1 MKKRKSKYINLYP
14 AGINYISAPSLT
26 SEEEFKGIREAKIG
40 AYKETGKSKGT
51 AIGSIAGMGLGL
63 GVSALTGGAVPPT
76 LAMSIGSQLGSLAGG
91 LIGQNIGL
99 KKKETEIDR
108 EIALR
113 KQRELSNFK
122 RSMDDNRVVT
132 DYLNTYT
139 GNENRMLM
147 SGLTGMMYPV
157 LAQDGLL
164 SYGGEVAELEKG
176 EMVFT
181 RDNNGLYRLVRDYKD
196 SPTHGS
202 GGVFSLL
209 REGEIVIP
217 KKYRKE
223 VEQIMDSNGIIRDNL
238 AFNNLLIKLPS
249 RSNKIRDL
257 GSGKVYNLE
266 NKKDLKEVANN
277 IKRDYVSMFKD
288 GILEKEP
295 PEYII
300 TRNLLSN
307 LVSSPIYNSNL
318 KFDNTYDLSWLYPK
332 PPDYIQ
338 SRNLLSSSI
347 NEPIYKSNLKFDNTY
362 DLSFLI
368 PKSPEYI
375 PTRNLLNDDAS
386 KISELKPS
394 KEILKSS
401 NLESGKSKSN
411 LLNLKDDKISSYLP
425 FLGMLVNTV
434 MGLKDNS
441 FKVGKAYAEA
451 LMAERPEVRDA
462 TYVRLDELKYNDR
475 SQPLRNELYRMR
487 NDLNRLA
494 ANISGGSAQNLM
506 NIYRGNFADT
516 INKLQSID
524 NQEAMRLDQINAQ
537 NVGIRNQQEMMNKQ
551 YYDTNVTYNEQNR
564 ARARDLRRLG
574 LGTMYSLLGAKDTN
588 LRTMMLDNLKY
599 LSDYQYNKKTKESED
614 LMRNLY
620 LQMLLSKIKP

>member
-40 AYKETGKSKGT
+40 AYKEAGKSKGT

-122 RSMDDNRVVT
+122 RAMDDNRVVT

-257 GSGKVYNLE
+257 GNGKVYNLE

-277 IKRDYVSMFKD
+277 IKRDYVSMFQD
-288 GILEKEP
+288 GILGNMKSKNPADYIP
-295 PEYII
+295 PIDEDAKRFEY
-300 TRNLLSN
+300 
-307 LVSSPIYNSNL
+307 
-318 KFDNTYDLSWLYPK
+318 LYP
-332 PPDYIQ
+332 IL
-338 SRNLLSSSI
+338 NSI
-347 NEPIYKSNLKFDNTY
+347 LPQFSLMPVLPNYRFSNTNTNG
-362 DLSFLI
+362 
-368 PKSPEYI
+368 YI

-537 NVGIRNQQEMMNKQ
+537 NVGTRNQQEMMNKQ

-620 LQMLLSKIKP
+620 LQMLLRNLNKG